1 MSASEI
7 KFETMIESRV
17 WRVMRG
23 REIHEQHRVSTPLEL
38 FFDLIFVVAIAFAGS
53 QLHHAISANHALHGL
68 ISFMMVFLAIWWAWM
83 GFTWFASSFDTD
95 DIPYRIAIFVQMA
108 GALIVAAGIPSA
120 FEQNQFLTVT
130 IGYVVMRIASV
141 TQWFRAAAQS
151 PRFRKTALRYA
162 FGVLLAQLGWLF
174 LLVLPKQY

>member
-7 KFETMIESRV
+7 KFETMTESRV

-68 ISFMMVFLAIWWAWM
+68 VSYAMVFFCHLVGVD
-83 GFTWFASSFDTD
+83 GF
-95 DIPYRIAIFVQMA
+95 
-108 GALIVAAGIPSA
+108 
-120 FEQNQFLTVT
+120 
-130 IGYVVMRIASV
+130 YVVCFFV
-141 TQWFRAAAQS
+141 
-151 PRFRKTALRYA
+151 
-162 FGVLLAQLGWLF
+162 
-174 LLVLPKQY
+174 